1 MKRFLY
7 KIGVLGV
14 IAFLLLNG
22 IAFLSLYFLGK
33 SCLYKPQFLE
43 NGVKEKQFDYLVV
56 GSSTG
61 LTTLNTKGIDS
72 ITGKKGINISMD
84 DSSMSAHYLMLQHYY
99 ALGKQTKYVVLTVTA
114 WDAQDSV
121 PELGNNDYRFITYAR
136 ENYVHDYYD
145 FMEMAPFKPLTITAY
160 FPLAGVSYYN
170 TEVFFPSLMTVFRP
184 AKRNRFDDRGN
195 YTYPVNTTVVKNKDK
210 ETSELFF
217 LNPFY
222 KKIVRLCKENNSK
235 LVVYIAP
242 MYKHRVILETHE
254 ETIIN
259 HSDFLTDSKL
269 FYDNIH
275 VNHLGRAEITTAFAK
290 ELRILFENEEK

>member
-7 KIGVLGV
+7 KIGVWTV

-72 ITGKKGINISMD
+72 ITGKKGINISID

-99 ALGKQTKYVVLTVTA
+99 TLGKQADYVVLTVTP
-114 WDAQDSV
+114 WDTQDSA
-121 PELGNNDYRFITYAR
+121 PELGNNDYRFINYVR
-136 ENYVHDYYD
+136 ENYVHQYYNS
-145 FMEMAPFKPLTITAY
+145 MEKELFQPLTISAY

-170 TEVFFPSLMTVFRP
+170 TEVFFPSLITVFQP

-195 YTYPVNTTVVKNKDK
+195 YTYPVNTIGLKEKDE
-210 ETSELFF
+210 ETSKMVF
-217 LNPFY
+217 LNPY
-222 KKIVRLCKENNSK
+222 YEKIVKLCKENNSK

-242 MYKHRVILETHE
+242 MYKRHVILGAHKEVV
-254 ETIIN
+254 IN
-259 HSDFLTDSKL
+259 HSDFLTNPDF

-275 VNHLGRAEITTAFAK
+275 VNHLGRAEATKRFA
-290 ELRILFENEEK
+290 EEMRILFENGKK